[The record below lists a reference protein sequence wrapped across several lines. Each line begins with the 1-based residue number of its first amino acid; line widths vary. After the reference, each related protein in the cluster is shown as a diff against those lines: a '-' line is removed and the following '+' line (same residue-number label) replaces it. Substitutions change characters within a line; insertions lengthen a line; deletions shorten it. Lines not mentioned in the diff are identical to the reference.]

1 MSTEY
6 TYPATNPN
14 AEPGH
19 PGNTTPEDDARVIQ
33 LREQLHAEG
42 YTDRTDTN
50 TLLRFLRAV
59 KNEADLVGKAKD
71 KFVEVE
77 KWRKE
82 FEVDKLVAEF
92 EYTEKDKVFEYYP
105 QYYHKTDKDGRPL
118 YFERLGKINLK
129 KMKTI
134 TDEKRMIQNLV
145 VEYERVADDR
155 LPACSRKAGKLL
167 ETCCTVLDLQGVG
180 PKTIWDSMD
189 FLRKINQ
196 ISSTYYPERLGKL
209 LIINPPTL
217 FNACF
222 NTIKGFL
229 DPVTANKIKICKL
242 PELLEYIPAE
252 NLPVDFGGKCTCE
265 DLGGCHRSD
274 AGPWNEEKYTQP
286 SLTDVKL

>member
-1 MSTEY
+1 M
-6 TYPATNPN
+6 
-14 AEPGH
+14 
-19 PGNTTPEDDARVIQ
+19 
-33 LREQLHAEG
+33 
-42 YTDRTDTN
+42 
-50 TLLRFLRAV
+50 
-59 KNEADLVGKAKD
+59 KA
-71 KFVEVE
+71 
-77 KWRKE
+77 
-82 FEVDKLVAEF
+82 
-92 EYTEKDKVFEYYP
+92 
-105 QYYHKTDKDGRPL
+105 
-118 YFERLGKINLK
+118 
-129 KMKTI
+129 I

-229 DPVTANKIKICKL
+229 DPVTVCTILQIRTRQKAYGHRPTKLKSASCPSFSTTSQQKIS
-242 PELLEYIPAE
+242 P
-252 NLPVDFGGKCTCE
+252 
-265 DLGGCHRSD
+265 
-274 AGPWNEEKYTQP
+274 
-286 SLTDVKL
+286 